1 MSLKKTGKDE
11 APATVGAYLASLTP
25 EGRRHLRKL
34 GEAIRSAAPGAEE
47 VISYGVPAIRLEG
60 RMLVW
65 YAAWTRH
72 VSLYPINPA
81 FARAHGID
89 IGGYETAKGTIR
101 FPLTKPVP
109 SALVK
114 RLVKARSAELRKMAK
129 ARNRTAVKK
138 H

>member
-34 GEAIRSAAPGAEE
+34 GEAIRSAAPGAE
-47 VISYGVPAIRLEG
+47 VPAFRLEG

-101 FPLTKPVP
+101 FPMAEPVP
-109 SALVK
+109 SPLVK